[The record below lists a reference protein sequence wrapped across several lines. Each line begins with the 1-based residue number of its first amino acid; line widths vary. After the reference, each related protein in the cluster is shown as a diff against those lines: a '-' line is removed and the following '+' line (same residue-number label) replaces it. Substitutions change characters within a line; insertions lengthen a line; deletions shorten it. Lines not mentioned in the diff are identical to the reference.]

1 MILNEFAYDLVQY
14 FTVDDEA
21 ITVMAFPTEALALDF
36 VIPMRTP
43 MSEKQYR

>member
-1 MILNEFAYDLVQY
+1 MILNESAYELVQY

-21 ITVMAFPTEALALDF
+21 ITVMAFPAEALALDF

>member
-1 MILNEFAYDLVQY
+1 MILNESAYELVQY

-36 VIPMRTP
+36 VIPMRTQ